1 MMANEPDSK
10 IPNNGP
16 ISTLK
21 RPSNGHMMPLVVDKL
36 SLMQQRLSEI
46 LACGSPGSLFNDPVS
61 SDVKLTLSSKD
72 GLSVCMNVH
81 RQILVAHSRFFADK
95 LLDTRRKL
103 GQQGQLRGLID
114 NSNPYIIEI
123 ADCDDIEVYIESIR
137 LMYCKDLRRKLMKDD
152 VPRVL
157 GILKVIY

>member
-21 RPSNGHMMPLVVDKL
+21 RPSNGHLIPPFVDTQ

-46 LACGSPGSLFNDPVS
+46 LACGSPGSLFNDPIS

-95 LLDTRRKL
+95 LLDTRRKM
-103 GQQGQLRGLID
+103 GQQGQWMM
-114 NSNPYIIEI
+114 II
-123 ADCDDIEVYIESIR
+123 SSR
-137 LMYCKDLRRKLMKDD
+137 LGWLMYCKDLRRKLMEM
-152 VPRVL
+152 
-157 GILKVIY
+157 